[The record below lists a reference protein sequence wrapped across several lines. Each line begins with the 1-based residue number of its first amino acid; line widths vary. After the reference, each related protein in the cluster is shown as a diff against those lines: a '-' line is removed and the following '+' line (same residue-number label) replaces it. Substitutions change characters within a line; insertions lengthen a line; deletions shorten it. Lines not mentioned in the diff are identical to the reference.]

1 MIIKIIGNLFVDD
14 IVMLVGLC
22 LIFEDVKMVFIIVW
36 IVLDGFLY
44 LV

>member
-14 IVMLVGLC
+14 IVMFVGLC